1 MEIYYAGIGSRET
14 PKDVCRKM
22 STAGRVLWKAGFTL
36 RSGGAKGA
44 DTAFESGA
52 LGAANGQVDDD
63 TVHALRKSQE
73 TVWDRIEIYLPYQ
86 RFNGHP
92 SPLYGTTKEARLIA
106 KQYHP
111 RWDILSCTGRDFM
124 GRNAY
129 QILGSGL
136 DTPVSFVLCWTPK
149 GKISGGTGQ
158 ALRHAKD
165 LGIPIL
171 NFGVDDDQ
179 YISDCLQKQIER
191 IS

>member
-1 MEIYYAGIGSRET
+1 MEIYYAGIGARET
-14 PKDVCRKM
+14 PKNICRKM
-22 STAGRVLWKAGFTL
+22 FTAGRILWEAGFTL
-36 RSGGAKGA
+36 RSGGARGA

-52 LGAANGQVDDD
+52 LVAANGKNSPDAVHGLHKDDG
-63 TVHALRKSQE
+63 TN
-73 TVWDRIEIYLPYQ
+73 WDRIEIYLPYQ

-92 SPLYGTTKEARLIA
+92 SPRYGTTKDARQIA

-111 RWDILSCTGRDFM
+111 RWSNLSCTGRDFM
-124 GRNAY
+124 GRNTY
-129 QILGSGL
+129 QILGTGL
-136 DTPVSFVLCWTPK
+136 DTPVSFVLCWTLG
-149 GKISGGTGQ
+149 GKPIGGTGQ

-179 YISDCLQKQIER
+179 HISDYLQEQIER

>member
-1 MEIYYAGIGSRET
+1 MEISYAGIGSRET

-22 STAGRVLWKAGFTL
+22 FTAGRILWKAGFTL
-36 RSGGAKGA
+36 RSGGARGA

-52 LGAANGQVDDD
+52 LGAANGKNSFDESK
-63 TVHALRKSQE
+63 ALRSHADADR
-73 TVWDRIEIYLPYQ
+73 TRIEIYLPFQ

-92 SPLYGTTKEARLIA
+92 SPRFGTTKEARLIA

-129 QILGSGL
+129 QILGSDL
-136 DTPVSFVLCWTPK
+136 QTPVSFVLCWTLG
-149 GKISGGTGQ
+149 GKPVGGTGQ

-179 YISDCLQKQIER
+179 RISDYLQEQIER

>member
-1 MEIYYAGIGSRET
+1 
-14 PKDVCRKM
+14 M
-22 STAGRVLWKAGFTL
+22 STAGRVLWEAGFTL
-36 RSGGAKGA
+36 RSGGARGA

-52 LGAANGQVDDD
+52 LGAANKQANDDA
-63 TVHALRKSQE
+63 VHALRKSPE
-73 TVWDRIEIYLPYQ
+73 TVWDRIEIYLPYE

-92 SPLYGTTKEARLIA
+92 SPRFGTTKEARLIA

-111 RWDILSCTGRDFM
+111 RWDILSCTGRNFM

-129 QILGSGL
+129 QILGSDL
-136 DTPVSFVLCWTPK
+136 STPVSFVLCWTLG
-149 GKISGGTGQ
+149 GKIVGGTRQ

-171 NFGVDDDQ
+171 NFGIDDDQ
-179 YISDCLQKQIER
+179 HISDYLQEQIER

>member
-1 MEIYYAGIGSRET
+1 MELYYAGIGARKT
-14 PKDVCRKM
+14 PEDVCRKM
-22 STAGRVLWKAGFTL
+22 FTAGRILWKAGFTL
-36 RSGGAKGA
+36 RSGGAPGA

-52 LGAANGQVDDD
+52 LGAANGKDSPDA
-63 TVHALRKSQE
+63 VHDLHKYPKTNWNQ
-73 TVWDRIEIYLPYQ
+73 IEIYLPYKG
-86 RFNGHP
+86 FNGHP
-92 SPLYGTTKEARLIA
+92 SPRYGTTKEARQIA
-106 KQYHP
+106 KKYHP

-136 DTPVSFVLCWTPK
+136 DTPVSFVLCWTPE
-149 GKISGGTGQ
+149 GKITGGTGQ
-158 ALRHAKD
+158 ALRHATD

-179 YISDCLQKQIER
+179 HISDYLQEQIKR

>member
-1 MEIYYAGIGSRET
+1 MEIYYAGIGSRKT

-22 STAGRVLWKAGFTL
+22 FTAGRILWEAGFTL
-36 RSGGAKGA
+36 RSGGARGA

-52 LGAANGQVDDD
+52 LFAATGKESTDEGVYRRKVDG
-63 TVHALRKSQE
+63 
-73 TVWDRIEIYLPYQ
+73 IEIYLPYQ
-86 RFNGHP
+86 KFNRHP
-92 SPLYGTTKEARLIA
+92 SERYGTTKAARDIA
-106 KQYHP
+106 RQYHP
-111 RWDILSCTGRDFM
+111 NWEILSCTGRDFM

-136 DTPVSFVLCWTPK
+136 NTPVSFVLCWTP
-149 GKISGGTGQ
+149 GGRFTGGTGQ

-171 NFGVDDDQ
+171 NFGVDDDER
-179 YISDCLQKQIER
+179 ISDYLQEQIER